1 MIISLPLTVTLE
13 VIVKTL
19 VTMSISLRCRRLVWS
34 VIIFEALQIF
44 LLLIFR
50 GVLSA
55 SGCKYTE
62 SGQMG

>member
-19 VTMSISLRCRRLVWS
+19 VTMSISLRYRRLVWS

-50 GVLSA
+50 RVLSA